1 MIRHILD
8 KKSKL
13 KKNIIL
19 FIFFTI
25 LAFTGTQIYHFYG
38 ISIDEAE
45 TRSHGF
51 MALQHIY
58 EKFFPLKLT
67 LLEHMNIPN
76 YSDFESRNH
85 GVILDLFYAQ
95 IEVFFEISQ
104 TRNQFLFR
112 HFGDFMFFFIGV
124 YFFYLIGKF
133 RFNDWRIGLLG
144 SIFLVLSPR
153 IFAESFYNNKDIIFM
168 SLYIISLY
176 CCFKF
181 IYKPNI
187 KHAIFFSLT
196 SALATDIRLMGIL
209 VPFLT
214 LFIFIFSY
222 FRDTNFFKKK
232 LLPIISFIF
241 LFPVFTII
249 FWPYLWTDPF
259 SNFFVAFKQLAS
271 YPWEGKNLY
280 FGNYVSTINLPWHYS
295 LTWILITTPVIYSI
309 LFILGFSISTR
320 RFINRI
326 FNINDQNS
334 INDLWRGKKESI
346 DIIILLTF
354 FVPIFLVIIFNST
367 LHDGWRQLYFVYP
380 SFLLLSIYGFEK
392 IYRKLRGKKLQSI
405 FLILIISTLIINLIN
420 MIKIHPYQY
429 AYFNF
434 LVGKQVEKKFD
445 IDYWGVSN
453 KQALKFILSNNNQEV
468 YKIYPASNMNLNISK
483 LILSEKQK
491 AKIHVV
497 DVKSEADFIITNGRF
512 WKGNDDADFAQ
523 IPKSFRIYKEILTDR
538 AKLVTIYKKIE

>member
-38 ISIDEAE
+38 ISIDEVE

-58 EKFFPLKLT
+58 EKFFPLKLP

-112 HFGDFMFFFIGV
+112 HFSDFMFFFIGV

-181 IYKPNI
+181 IFKPNI

-196 SALATDIRLMGIL
+196 SALATDIRLMGVL
-209 VPFLT
+209 APFLT
-214 LFIFIFSY
+214 LFIFIFWY
-222 FRDTNFFKKK
+222 FRDADLFKKN
-232 LLPIISFIF
+232 LLPIIFFIF
-241 LFPVFTII
+241 LFPVFTIV

-259 SNFFVAFKQLAS
+259 SNFFIAFKQLAS

-295 LTWILITTPVIYSI
+295 LTWIIITTPIIYSI
-309 LFILGFSISTR
+309 LFIIGFSISTT
-320 RFINRI
+320 RFMSRL
-326 FNINDQNS
+326 FKINDQNS
-334 INDLWRGKKESI
+334 TNDLWRGKKESI

-354 FVPIFLVIIFNST
+354 FIPIFLVIIFNST
-367 LHDGWRQLYFVYP
+367 LHDGWRQLYFIYP

-392 IYRKLRGKKLQSI
+392 IYKKTRRKKLQSI
-405 FLILIISTLIINLIN
+405 FLILVILALITNLIS
-420 MIKIHPYQY
+420 MIRIHPYQY

-434 LVGKQVEKKFD
+434 LAGKKVENLFD

-453 KQALKFILSNNNQEV
+453 KQALEFILSNNNRDV
-468 YKIYPASNMNLNISK
+468 YKIYPASNINLNISK
-483 LILSEKQK
+483 LILSKKQK
-491 AKIHVV
+491 AKIHIV

-512 WKGNDDADFAQ
+512 WKGNDEADFAK
-523 IPKSFRIYKEILTDR
+523 IPKNFKIYNEILTDR
-538 AKLVTIYKKIE
+538 AKLVSIYKKKE